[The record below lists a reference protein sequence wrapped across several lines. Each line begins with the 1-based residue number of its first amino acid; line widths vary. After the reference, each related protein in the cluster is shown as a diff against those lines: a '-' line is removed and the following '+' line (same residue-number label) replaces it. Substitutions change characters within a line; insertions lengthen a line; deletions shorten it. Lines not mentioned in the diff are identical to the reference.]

1 MEFSRIRF
9 CQEASSKL
17 GLLKARTGLTPNI
30 LSRIGFCLSLND
42 PTIPK
47 HDLYPPDSDREIDR
61 HVLTG
66 KWDDLFIALIKE
78 RCAQDKI
85 SGDEITNQFKAH
97 MNRGVLLLFKRVKRV
112 SDLKYILPQEYRVE
126 L

>member
-1 MEFSRIRF
+1 MDFSRIRY

-17 GLLKARTGLTPNI
+17 GLLKARTGFTPNI

-42 PTIPK
+42 PSIPDP
-47 HDLYPPDSDREIDR
+47 DLFPPDSDREIDR

-66 KWDDLFIALIKE
+66 KWDDLFVALIKE

-85 SGDEITNQFKAH
+85 RQEEITDQFKAH
-97 MNRGVLLLFKRVKRV
+97 MNRGVLLLFKRVKRI
-112 SDLKYILPQEYRVE
+112 SDLKYILPPEYRVGS
-126 L
+126 

>member
-1 MEFSRIRF
+1 MDFSRIRF

-30 LSRIGFCLSLND
+30 LSRIGFCLSMND
-42 PTIPK
+42 PSIPNPEI
-47 HDLYPPDSDREIDR
+47 YPPDSDREIDR

-66 KWDDLFIALIKE
+66 KWDDLFVALIKE

-85 SGDEITNQFKAH
+85 KQEEITNQFKAH
-97 MNRGVLLLFKRVKRV
+97 MNRGVLLLFKRVKKV
-112 SDLKYILPQEYRVE
+112 SDLNYILPLDHRVE